1 MITCIKYT
9 MMRMNN
15 NLNTINPNT
24 SSIHLITLLKHSPS
38 MRTSSMIQNQYS
50 QNYTIFSYH
59 ASVSMIDNITV
70 KKVMNTMLM
79 KLSKISSV
87 NQKKKQIIKQKYNT
101 IIVCG
106 NHLQIIVDKL
116 LAIRMH
122 TSDYATILSK
132 YH

>member
-9 MMRMNN
+9 MMRLNN
-15 NLNTINPNT
+15 NLNITNPNT
-24 SSIHLITLLKHSPS
+24 SFIHLIMLLKHSPS

-59 ASVSMIDNITV
+59 ISVSMIDNITV
-70 KKVMNTMLM
+70 KKVMNTMPM

-87 NQKKKQIIKQKYNT
+87 NQKRKQIIKQKYNT

-106 NHLQIIVDKL
+106 NQLQIIVDKL